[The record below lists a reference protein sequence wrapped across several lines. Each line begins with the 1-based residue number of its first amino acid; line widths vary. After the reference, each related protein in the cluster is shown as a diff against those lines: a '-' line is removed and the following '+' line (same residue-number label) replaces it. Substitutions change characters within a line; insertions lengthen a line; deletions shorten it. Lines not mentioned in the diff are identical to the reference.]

1 MKRFALLFATMLLP
15 LAAHADIDEESSA
28 EIEHLIHSIA
38 VSGCT
43 FVRNGKRHSPTAAE
57 KHLRMKLKRGKR
69 YVSDA
74 ESFIDRLA
82 SKSSMSKK
90 PYFIECDD
98 SEPVP
103 SGDWL
108 KERLAEFRASD
119 QATES
124 GTKVQPEKSS
134 G

>member
-1 MKRFALLFATMLLP
+1 MRRPISL
-15 LAAHADIDEESSA
+15 LAALSLSLAANADIGEQSAA

-38 VSGCT
+38 LSDCT

-69 YVSDA
+69 YVSNA

-90 PYFIECDD
+90 PYYIECDHA
-98 SEPVP
+98 EPVP
-103 SGDWL
+103 SGEWL
-108 KERLAEFRASD
+108 MARLAEYRATD
-119 QATES
+119 PAVS
-124 GTKVQPEKSS
+124 GRHRGPSKDD
-134 G
+134 

>member
-1 MKRFALLFATMLLP
+1 MSRFTTLVATLLLCV
-15 LAAHADIDEESSA
+15 AADADINPESAA
-28 EIEHLIHSIA
+28 EIEHLIQSIA
-38 VSGCT
+38 SSECT

-90 PYFIECDD
+90 PYFIECNGA
-98 SEPVP
+98 EPVP
-103 SGDWL
+103 SGEWL
-108 KERLAEFRASD
+108 TERLEAYRLKDKAS
-119 QATES
+119 
-124 GTKVQPEKSS
+124 
-134 G
+134 